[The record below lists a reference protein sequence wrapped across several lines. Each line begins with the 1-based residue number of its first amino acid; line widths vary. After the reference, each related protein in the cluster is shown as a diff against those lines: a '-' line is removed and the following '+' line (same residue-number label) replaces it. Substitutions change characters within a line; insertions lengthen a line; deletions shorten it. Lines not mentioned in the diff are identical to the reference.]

1 MLRHALTL
9 QKVAQRSICTS
20 ACRQVKNRVPERQK
34 EFQED
39 LGLPVHLQGGTRDYL
54 LYGATMV
61 LAGCGTG
68 AVLYELWKASFPQKK
83 N

>member
-1 MLRHALTL
+1 MLRHAL
-9 QKVAQRSICTS
+9 
-20 ACRQVKNRVPERQK
+20 
-34 EFQED
+34 ED